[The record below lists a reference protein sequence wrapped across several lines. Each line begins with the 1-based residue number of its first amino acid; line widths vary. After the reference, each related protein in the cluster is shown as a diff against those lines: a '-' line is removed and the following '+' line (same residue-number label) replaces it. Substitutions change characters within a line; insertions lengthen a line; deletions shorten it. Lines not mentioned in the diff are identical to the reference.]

1 MHCIKLGDCRTAHG
15 PRSLDRCLPGLLLVK
30 PEEPHHLGSNLP
42 HESAKRPAEGFLT
55 FLLRRKCRPA
65 RLRRQIGFTLPSLLA
80 LDGGCNG
87 SNNDSTKVTAHMQPL
102 LVTRAGHVGVWY
114 MACMPALHPSLMLF
128 VPRSDHLSPFPL
140 GYCTS
145 PRVLY
150 LLPFFFGATTL

>member
-1 MHCIKLGDCRTAHG
+1 VAAAGPHG
-15 PRSLDRCLPGLLLVK
+15 PRSLDRCLAWVATCKARGASPLRQQSSPRISKTAG
-30 PEEPHHLGSNLP
+30 
-42 HESAKRPAEGFLT
+42 RGFLT